1 MQTLTFATRL
11 RGLWGSPG
19 TLREHRA
26 RAAAGSA
33 LLALSSKL
41 LMLLASVLLG
51 RWMGAQDYGV
61 YASQPG
67 DHYDAAI

>member
-19 TLREHRA
+19 TLREHLA

-41 LMLLASVLLG
+41 LVLLDLLG
-51 RWMGAQDYGV
+51 RQVPMRVAERCL
-61 YASQPG
+61 A
-67 DHYDAAI
+67 